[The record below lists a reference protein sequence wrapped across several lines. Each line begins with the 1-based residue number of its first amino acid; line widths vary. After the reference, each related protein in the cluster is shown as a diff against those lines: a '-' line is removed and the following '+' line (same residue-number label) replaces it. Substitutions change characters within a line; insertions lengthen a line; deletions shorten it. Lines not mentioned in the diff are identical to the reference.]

1 MLSNL
6 DHILFPNE
14 CEVLEIAPHSE
25 IIYPIFKNGSS
36 TLRSLDHRVLPLA
49 EVKNLKNLT
58 VYVRDPHER
67 FLTGLETYINK
78 LNPAL
83 DRVTSLWFAN
93 QYLFLNRHIAPQLFW
108 IINLK
113 RFTDATL
120 TLRPMSDL
128 AHLHVTN
135 PSTNTLTK
143 SEVSVNP
150 KLKFYLE
157 MDEVLTVNLI
167 NQTVSFEQIFDV
179 LKSNYPDIY
188 QEVFLTAKNILHV
201 VP

>member
-1 MLSNL
+1 
-6 DHILFPNE
+6 
-14 CEVLEIAPHSE
+14 
-25 IIYPIFKNGSS
+25 
-36 TLRSLDHRVLPLA
+36 
-49 EVKNLKNLT
+49 
-58 VYVRDPHER
+58 
-67 FLTGLETYINK
+67 
-78 LNPAL
+78 
-83 DRVTSLWFAN
+83 
-93 QYLFLNRHIAPQLFW
+93 
-108 IINLK
+108 
-113 RFTDATL
+113 
-120 TLRPMSDL
+120 MSDL
-128 AHLHVTN
+128 AHLHVIN
-135 PSTNTLTK
+135 PSTNTLIK

>member
-14 CEVLEIAPHSE
+14 CEVLEIASQHE
-25 IIYPIFKNGSS
+25 IIFPIFKNGSS
-36 TLRSLDHRVLPLA
+36 TLRSLDHRVLSLE

-67 FLTGLETYINK
+67 FLTGLETYIDW
-78 LNPAL
+78 LDPEL
-83 DRVTSLWFAN
+83 DRSTALWFTS

-113 RFTDATL
+113 RFTNATL

-128 AHLHVTN
+128 AHLHVAN
-135 PSTNTLTK
+135 PSTKTLTK
-143 SEVSVNP
+143 SEVPFNP

-167 NQTVSFEQIFDV
+167 NQTVSFEQIFDI

>member
-1 MLSNL
+1 
-6 DHILFPNE
+6 
-14 CEVLEIAPHSE
+14 
-25 IIYPIFKNGSS
+25 
-36 TLRSLDHRVLPLA
+36 
-49 EVKNLKNLT
+49 
-58 VYVRDPHER
+58 VYVRDPHKR
-67 FLTGLETYINK
+67 FLSGLETYINK
-78 LNPAL
+78 LDPSL
-83 DRVTSLWFAN
+83 DRTTALWFAN
-93 QYLFLNRHIAPQLFW
+93 QYLFLNRHITPQLFW
-108 IINLK
+108 ILNLK

-135 PSTNTLTK
+135 SSTNTLVK
-143 SEVSVNP
+143 SDIPFNP

-167 NQTVSFEQIFDV
+167 NQTVSFGQIFEV

-188 QEVFLTAKNILHV
+188 QEVFLTAKKILHV